1 MQISDEIKSRLD
13 IVDVIREY
21 VPNLKA
27 VGMNF
32 SALSP
37 FKREKTPSFFVSPDK
52 QIWHCFST
60 GKGGD
65 VISFVME
72 MEGLSFV
79 EALRVLAPKAGVTL
93 KRENPEISS
102 KRNRLLDIMESA
114 SSFYHQILMD
124 SPLAAAARQ
133 YVFEK
138 RGMSERTAIDWQVGY
153 SPDSWDDLIGHLK
166 KKGFAEAEIF
176 AAGLASK
183 KEGRNSFYNRFR
195 GRIMFPICDV
205 NGDVVA
211 FTARVSPEKEKTEVM
226 GKYVNSPEGMLYSKG
241 KVVFG
246 LDKAKMAIKE
256 AGYAIVVEGQM
267 DCISAHQAGFKNV
280 VASSGTAFTVEQLK
294 LIKRYSSN
302 IVFCFDMDEA
312 GQMAADRAIRE
323 AMAAEFNI
331 KVITLPEGKDPDE
344 LIRKDVE
351 AWKESVK
358 GSKHVMQ
365 YYFDKTFADFDRKES
380 EGKREIA
387 RRILPVIGRL
397 KDKIEQDH
405 WLKKM
410 AQELDVTEN
419 ALRETLS
426 AALNKEKKPFLRQE
440 QVATSEDHVRHQS
453 REEKVSQ
460 AFLSLIIKFPALM
473 GYAMDKMM
481 IDHVFGSENKLFY
494 RNLII
499 YYNDVI
505 GGQSSE
511 VGEKWFEYASFRDWL
526 NDQHGGRDDDG
537 QFKLL
542 EKLAIVAD
550 RDFVDFGLDKAKNE
564 MMLFVRSLKEAY
576 YSVLC
581 REKERAIAE
590 EERAG
595 NQSAAAKLFEELARL
610 KEESRATLGDDLS

>member
-32 SALSP
+32 TALSP
-37 FKREKTPSFFVSPDK
+37 FKREKTPSFYVSPDK

-72 MEGLSFV
+72 MEGMSFV

-93 KRENPEISS
+93 KRENPEMTS
-102 KRNRLLDIMESA
+102 KRNRLLDILESA
-114 SSFYHQILMD
+114 AIFYHQTLMD
-124 SPLAAAARQ
+124 SPLAVAARQ

-153 SPDSWDDLIGHLK
+153 SPDSWDDLMNHLK
-166 KKGFAEAEIF
+166 KKGFAESEIF
-176 AAGLASK
+176 AAGLASR

-205 NGDVVA
+205 NGNVVA

-256 AGYAIVVEGQM
+256 AGYVIVVEGQM

-280 VASSGTAFTVEQLK
+280 VASSGTAFTQEQLK
-294 LIKRYSSN
+294 LIKRYANN
-302 IVFCFDMDEA
+302 IAFCFDMDEA
-312 GQMAADRAIRE
+312 GQMAADRAIKE

-331 KVITLPEGKDPDE
+331 KVITLPSGKDPDE

-351 AWKESVK
+351 SWKESVK
-358 GSKHVMQ
+358 DSKHVMK
-365 YYFDKTFADFDRKES
+365 YYFDKTFTAFDIKEA
-380 EGKREIA
+380 EGKREAA
-387 RRILPVIGRL
+387 RRILPVIGRMRDL
-397 KDKIEQDH
+397 IERDH
-405 WLKKM
+405 WLKKL
-410 AQELDVTEN
+410 AEELNVSES
-419 ALRETLS
+419 ALRDTLS
-426 AALNKEKKPFLRQE
+426 AALNKEKRPFRQE
-440 QVATSEDHVRHQS
+440 EQQPQADEPRRQS
-453 REEKVSQ
+453 REERLSET
-460 AFLSLIIKFPALM
+460 FLSLIVRFPALM
-473 GYAMDKMM
+473 SYAMDKAM
-481 IDHVFGSENKLFY
+481 IDHLFGEGNRVFY

-505 GGQSSE
+505 GGQFAE
-511 VGEKWFEYASFRDWL
+511 LGEKWLDYGAFRDWL
-526 NDQHGGRDDDG
+526 INESSG
-537 QFKLL
+537 QEKVL
-542 EKLAIVAD
+542 ERLAISAD
-550 RDFVDFGLDKAKNE
+550 RDFPDFDLAKAKNE
-564 MMLFVRSLKEAY
+564 MILALRSLKEAY
-576 YSVLC
+576 YSALAK
-581 REKERAIAE
+581 EKELQVAE
-590 EERAG
+590 EERLG
-595 NQSAAAKLFEELARL
+595 NGAAASKLLEELSAL
-610 KEESRATLGDDLS
+610 KEERRINLNEGN